1 MKPDSPASAPKVANK
16 LITMW
21 DAEFEHPW
29 LHAAM
34 YGAAIVLSLLLS
46 HCAARAS

>member
-1 MKPDSPASAPKVANK
+1 MKPDSPVSAPKDADEP
-16 LITMW
+16 IGMW